1 MGYVLF
7 HCSDH
12 FVEMAEMLR
21 AELMHDLEV
30 SVQITMGYTMHMI
43 HFVKK
48 DIPTLFKTIKWY
60 EQLQK

>member
-1 MGYVLF
+1 
-7 HCSDH
+7 
-12 FVEMAEMLR
+12 MLH

-30 SVQITMGYTMHMI
+30 SVQITMDYSMHMI

-60 EQLQK
+60 EQLKKEFIVKFISFTIR